1 LFAKIIDSRDPRG
14 FLIIHPIIEMVSDP
28 FSFEIICDEITADPV
43 LARGQRL
50 AKIIPAIP
58 TRNQA
63 VQSDSEIA
71 FGGANIERSPQRP
84 RRVEDSE
91 TNSTLG
97 FWQCESKSLLP
108 LGRKSREQS
117 REKRCEQ
124 KSPQA

>member
-1 LFAKIIDSRDPRG
+1 VFAKIIDSRDPRG
-14 FLIIHPIIEMVSDP
+14 FFIIDPIIEMVSHP
-28 FSFEIICDEITADPV
+28 FSFQIICDEITADPV

-50 AKIIPAIP
+50 TKIIPTIP
-58 TRNQA
+58 ARNQA

-71 FGGANIERSPQRP
+71 LGGANIEGSSQRP

-97 FWQCESKSLLP
+97 FRQCESKSLLP
-108 LGRKSREQS
+108 FGRKSREQS